1 MSRNSG
7 FLQYI
12 LEEVLSDIEG
22 LTSRGMFGGYG
33 LYKNGVI
40 FGMIIEDQLYFKV
53 NDTTRHEYIQ
63 KESKPFMYEG
73 KNKKQVSLNYYTV
86 PSEVMEDR
94 EEIQLWVEK
103 AYSVC
108 KSAKK

>member
-40 FGMIIEDQLYFKV
+40 FGMIIED
-53 NDTTRHEYIQ
+53 EYIQ

-103 AYSVC
+103 AYSVG